1 LTRSLKLLRPE
12 PFVQGAMS
20 PSRGALVLVGLVA
33 ALAGCEKVQGLISPA
48 KPAASE
54 EAPGEHHKAAEGPSA
69 GAKESK
75 EIEKASGDE
84 EYALPFA
91 WENSATEPLGRT
103 RSFLKDMLLTNG
115 DYMSAGAKMFPTF
128 ADKQTPRST
137 VLTCADSRVQTT
149 AFDASP
155 ENDDFLVRNIGNQVE
170 NSAGSIEYGVEH
182 LNTPLLLIL
191 GHTGCGAVKASMQ
204 GIGKL
209 SPAVQAELKGLHAP
223 KKDPKDPKKGE
234 SDAWTWAVI
243 ANVHDQVSAA
253 LARFGK
259 RVHSGRLTVVGA
271 VLDLRNDM
279 GLGAGR
285 IVIVD
290 VNGNQ
295 DQQRIGAFIAA
306 VTGKSAPEMPSAKEE
321 PGDAKRAN
329 STRQLL
335 HALSALPPAKGRA
348 PAEHAAAHD
357 EAAPEHE
364 HAPAKT
370 AARSNED

>member
-1 LTRSLKLLRPE
+1 MK
-12 PFVQGAMS
+12 
-20 PSRGALVLVGLVA
+20 PSRGALLLLGLVT
-33 ALAGCEKVQGLISPA
+33 ALSGCEKVQGLISPA
-48 KPAASE
+48 KPAASA
-54 EAPGEHHKAAEGPSA
+54 EAPGEHHKTAEAPTA
-69 GAKESK
+69 GAKEAK
-75 EIEKASGDE
+75 DTEKASADE
-84 EYALPFA
+84 EFALPFA

-170 NSAGSIEYGVEH
+170 NSAGSIEYGIEH

-209 SPAVQAELKGLHAP
+209 PPAIQAELKGLHAP
-223 KKDPKDPKKGE
+223 KRDPKKSEG
-234 SDAWTWAVI
+234 DAWTWAVI

-259 RVHSGRLTVVGA
+259 RVHSGRLTVVGG
-271 VLDLRNDM
+271 VLDLRNDI

-295 DQQRIGAFIAA
+295 DQKRIGAFIEA
-306 VTGKSAPEMPSAKEE
+306 VTGKAAPEMPAAKEE
-321 PGDAKRAN
+321 SGDAKRAD

-335 HALSALPPAKGRA
+335 HALAALPPANKGHA
-348 PAEHAAAHD
+348 AAEHAAHE

-364 HAPAKT
+364 HEHAAGKT
-370 AARSNED
+370 ASRSRED

>member
-1 LTRSLKLLRPE
+1 MHPARGVLL
-12 PFVQGAMS
+12 
-20 PSRGALVLVGLVA
+20 LCGLVA
-33 ALAGCEKVQGLISPA
+33 ALSGCEKVQGLISPA
-48 KPAASE
+48 KPAASAE
-54 EAPGEHHKAAEGPSA
+54 AAGEHPKAPEAPAA
-69 GAKESK
+69 GAKEAK
-75 EIEKASGDE
+75 EAEKASGE
-84 EYALPFA
+84 EEFALPFA

-128 ADKQTPRST
+128 ADKQTPRAT

-170 NSAGSIEYGVEH
+170 NSAGSLEYGVEQ
-182 LNTPLLLIL
+182 LNTPLLLVL

-209 SPAVQAELKGLHAP
+209 APAIQAELKGLHAP
-223 KKDPKDPKKGE
+223 KKDPKKGE
-234 SDAWTWAVI
+234 GDAWTWGVI
-243 ANVHDQVSAA
+243 ANVHDQVAAA

-271 VLDLRNDM
+271 VLDLRNDI

-295 DQQRIGAFIAA
+295 DQKRIAAFIEA
-306 VTGKSAPEMPSAKEE
+306 VTGKAAPEMPAAKDES
-321 PGDAKRAN
+321 GDTKRAD

-335 HALSALPPAKGRA
+335 HALAALPAVNKA
-348 PAEHAAAHD
+348 P
-357 EAAPEHE
+357 
-364 HAPAKT
+364 
-370 AARSNED
+370 